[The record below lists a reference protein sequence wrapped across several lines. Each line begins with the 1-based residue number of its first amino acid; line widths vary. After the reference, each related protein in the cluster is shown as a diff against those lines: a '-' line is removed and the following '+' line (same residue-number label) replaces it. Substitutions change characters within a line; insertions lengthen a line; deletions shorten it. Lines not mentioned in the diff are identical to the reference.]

1 MALGTTALVSEF
13 KSDYGIQ
20 YRIKIFDEEE
30 AFVNSTPFTVDS
42 NGFILNYKGKG
53 KERYDTMKE
62 STLEVGMYYGAT
74 GTAKS
79 FINALQ
85 TSNQGRFKISVE
97 RSINSGASYTDFWYG
112 VLLADIMTLPDESA
126 PSHAKIKASCGLALM
141 KDIEFDR
148 DVYNGSNGAVNGL
161 FTTRNF
167 VGNMLQYYLGGVQD
181 FYSGTDTMWYDM
193 VHWYED
199 SMPTPGS
206 SNSPWEFSAL
216 YPNAFRDIEYE
227 DGNQVKTESISA
239 YDCLKSILEAF
250 GCRIFQANGKF
261 YVVHHDMWRNDLSKW
276 YYRRMSKGG
285 SELGS
290 GVYNYQS
297 LLFDLGKVGDSEP
310 LIKLSG
316 GSQTYYP
323 PLKKTRATYS
333 NWADDGLYSASQDL
347 SDYTTNADMEANLV
361 DIGYCEASGG
371 AYLDLSHYARVKRV
385 SGIASDF
392 SAFYDY
398 VHIIYMIKVGSY
410 YWNDNDQE
418 WTTTQSICTKVLID
432 SVYQYEYVDGNSIL
446 NWSYSNVY
454 MQTADLP
461 VSGEVKYFARF
472 VQGNPY
478 TTDGEPQGT
487 AVYDVNILEH
497 TSANPSLIQYTID
510 GETPFER
517 IFVTTDDNSTANEL
531 MDLGNIRI
539 GDGPT
544 TASPSWGRIR
554 IYNGTDW
561 LNTIEENWQA
571 WQTGTEDRITQILT
585 EQNYVGQR
593 DFTNLMEYRF
603 VLKPGLTYV
612 FTPLA
617 AIVDKTISGDPTMVM
632 NGYKLIAN
640 TDEVSG
646 EFYQT
651 KIDAI
656 AITNVI
662 DQVDSTTVFTD
673 DFFG

>member
-20 YRIKIFDEEE
+20 YRIKIFDEDESLST
-30 AFVNSTPFTVDS
+30 STPFTVDS
-42 NGFILNYKGKG
+42 NGFILTYKGKG

-112 VLLADIMTLPDESA
+112 VITADIMTLPDESA
-126 PSHAKIKASCGLALM
+126 PSLAKIKASCGLALM
-141 KDIEFDR
+141 KDIDFDR
-148 DVYNGSNGAVNGL
+148 DVYNGSNGNVNGL
-161 FTTRNF
+161 YTTRNI

-181 FYSGTDTMWYDM
+181 FYSGTDTFWYDM

-199 SMPTPGS
+199 SMPSPGS

-227 DGNQVKTESISA
+227 DGSPVKTESISA

-285 SELGS
+285 TELGS
-290 GVYNYQS
+290 GVYSYQN
-297 LLFDLGKVGDSEP
+297 LLFDLGKVGDTEP
-310 LIKLSG
+310 LIKLAG

-418 WTTTQSICTKVLID
+418 WTTTQSISTKVLID
-432 SVYQYEYVDGNSIL
+432 SVYQYEYIDGNSIL
-446 NWSYSNVY
+446 NWSYSNIY

-478 TTDGEPQGT
+478 TDDGGPQGT

-517 IFVTTDDNSTANEL
+517 IFVTTDDNSTANEV

-544 TASPSWGRIR
+544 TASPSWGRLR
-554 IYNGTDW
+554 IYNGSTW

-603 VLKPGLTYV
+603 VLRPGLTYV

-651 KIDAI
+651 KIDAV

-662 DQVDSTTVFTD
+662 DQVDTTTTFSSD
-673 DFFG
+673 YFG

>member
-13 KSDYGIQ
+13 KSDYGYQ
-20 YRIKIFDEEE
+20 YRIKIFDEDGT
-30 AFVNSTPFTVDS
+30 FSSSTPFTVDS

-53 KERYDTMKE
+53 KERYDTIKE
-62 STLEVGMYYGAT
+62 STLEVGMYYGST

-79 FINALQ
+79 FIDSLQ

-97 RSINSGASYTDFWYG
+97 RSVNSGLSYSDFWYG

-126 PSHAKIKASCGLALM
+126 PSRATIKASCGLALM
-141 KDIEFDR
+141 KDIDFDR
-148 DVYNGSNGAVNGL
+148 DVYNGSNGAINGL
-161 FTTRNF
+161 FSTRNF
-167 VGNMLQYYLGGVQD
+167 VGNMLEYYIGGVQD
-181 FYSGTDTMWYDM
+181 FYSGTDVMWYDM

-199 SMPTPGS
+199 TMPTPAS
-206 SNSPWEFSAL
+206 SNSPWEYSAL

-227 DGNQVKTESISA
+227 DGSPVKTESISA

-250 GCRIFQANGKF
+250 GCRIFQANGYF

-276 YYRRMSKGG
+276 YYRSMSKTGT
-285 SELGS
+285 ELGA
-290 GVYNYQS
+290 GVYDYQN
-297 LLFDLGKVGDSEP
+297 LLFDLGNSGSGES
-310 LIKLSG
+310 LIKLAG

-323 PLKKTRATYS
+323 PLKKTRASYS

-347 SDYTTNADMEANLV
+347 SDYTTNADMEANLI

-385 SGIASDF
+385 SGIAS
-392 SAFYDY
+392 SSTAFYDY

-418 WTTTQSICTKVLID
+418 WTTTQSISTKVLI
-432 SVYQYEYVDGNSIL
+432 SSIYQYEYIDGNSIL
-446 NWSYSNVY
+446 NWSYSNIY

-487 AVYDVNILEH
+487 AVYDVNILAH
-497 TSANPSLIQYTID
+497 TSTNPSMIQYTID

-517 IFVTTDDNSTANEL
+517 IFVTTDENSSANEV
-531 MDLGNIRI
+531 MELGKMRI

-544 TASPSWGRIR
+544 TAAPSWGRFR
-554 IYNGTDW
+554 INNGSSW

-571 WQTGTEDRITQILT
+571 WQTGNEDRITQILT

-593 DFTNLMEYRF
+593 DFTNLMEYKF
-603 VLKPGLTYV
+603 VLRTGLTYV

-617 AIVDKTISGDPTMVM
+617 AIIDKTINGDPTMVM
-632 NGYKLIAN
+632 NGYKFIAN

-651 KIDAI
+651 KINAL
-656 AITNVI
+656 AITNALEQI
-662 DQVDSTTVFTD
+662 DTTVYFD
-673 DFFG
+673 LDYF